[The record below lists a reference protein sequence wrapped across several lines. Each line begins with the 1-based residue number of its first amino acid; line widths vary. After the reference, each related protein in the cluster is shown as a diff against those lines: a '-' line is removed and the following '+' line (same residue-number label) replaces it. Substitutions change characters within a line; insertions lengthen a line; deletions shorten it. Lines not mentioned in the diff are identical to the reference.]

1 MQYSRSVPPFIQSLS
16 SVPPMQR
23 LKGIE
28 MNCGCERTSW
38 PLFKALKPY
47 SRYEHS
53 VGTALIVWSFTHD
66 VKQSTAALF
75 HDISTPCFAH
85 SIDFLLGDYSN
96 QEATEGKTRQII
108 EESGEVLELLK
119 QYNLTVDQVCD
130 YHIYP
135 AADSPAPHL
144 CADRFE
150 YSLRN
155 MVNYGI
161 CTPEV
166 PQRLYGDIVLI
177 ENEKGFEEFAFRSAA
192 CAHTFSMNAIRCSH
206 VYACETDRYTMQCL
220 SELVAR
226 AIDKG
231 LFTFDELFE
240 KTEDVIVGR
249 IENDAVLGKEWKAF
263 CRMHGTVSS
272 VELPEPFTPGNPGPW
287 RKLPVK
293 KRIIDPLLQ
302 GQGRASKLFSDFRE
316 EMDIFLNESQD
327 VWIRD
332 AI

>member
-1 MQYSRSVPPFIQSLS
+1 MQYSASIPTFIDRLCRVPEML
-16 SVPPMQR
+16 R

-53 VGTALIVWSFTHD
+53 LGTALIVWAFTHD

-108 EESGEVLELLK
+108 EQSPQICALLK
-119 QYNLTVDQVCD
+119 EYDMTVDQICD

-161 CTPEV
+161 CNASVPEK
-166 PQRLYGDIVLI
+166 LYSNIMLVK
-177 ENEKGFEEFAFRSAA
+177 NEEGFDEFAFKDAEHG
-192 CAHTFSMNAIRCSH
+192 HTFAINAIRCSH
-206 VYACETDRYTMQCL
+206 VYACETDRYTMQIL
-220 SELVAR
+220 SEIVAK
-226 AIDKG
+226 AIKAG
-231 LFTFDELFE
+231 LFTFEQLFE
-240 KTEDVIVGR
+240 ATEDVIVSL
-249 IENDAVLGKEWKAF
+249 IENDKTLGPQWKAF
-263 CRMHGTVSS
+263 CNMNGTVSS
-272 VELPEPFTPGNPGPW
+272 KTLPAPYTLKNPGPW

-293 KRIIDPLLQ
+293 KRVIDPLVY
-302 GQGRASKLFSDFRE
+302 GQGRASELFSDFKE
-316 EMDIFLNESQD
+316 ELELFINESQD

>member
-1 MQYSRSVPPFIQSLS
+1 
-16 SVPPMQR
+16 MQR

-53 VGTALIVWSFTHD
+53 LGTALIVWSFTHD

-85 SIDFLLGDYSN
+85 SIDFLLGDYSE

-108 EESGEVLELLK
+108 EESREITDLL
-119 QYNLTVDQVCD
+119 QEYGLAVDQVCD

-155 MVNYGI
+155 MINYGI
-161 CTPEV
+161 CGPSVPEK
-166 PQRLYGDIVLI
+166 LYKDIVLV
-177 ENEKGFEEFAFRSAA
+177 ENEKGFEEFAFKSTECGHLFA
-192 CAHTFSMNAIRCSH
+192 MNAIKCSH
-206 VYACETDRYTMQCL
+206 VYACETDRYTMQRL
-220 SELVAR
+220 SEIVAK
-226 AIDKG
+226 AISSG
-231 LFTFDELFE
+231 LFSFDELFE
-240 KTEDVIVGR
+240 KTEDVIVGL
-249 IENDAVLGKEWKAF
+249 IENDVVLGPQWKEF
-263 CRMHGTVSS
+263 CNMHGTVSS
-272 VELPEPFTPGNPGPW
+272 ETLPEPYTPQNPGPW

-293 KRIIDPLLQ
+293 KRVINPLVV
-302 GQGRASKLFSDFRE
+302 GQGRASDLFADFRE
-316 EMDIFLNESQD
+316 EMEAFINESQD

>member
-1 MQYSRSVPPFIQSLS
+1 MQYSPSVPPFIQSLS

-53 VGTALIVWSFTHD
+53 VGTALIVWAFTHD

-108 EESGEVLELLK
+108 EESRPILDLLK
-119 QYNLTVDQVCD
+119 QYDMTVDQVCD

-135 AADSPAPHL
+135 AADSPSPHL

-161 CTPEV
+161 CNPDV
-166 PQRLYGDIVLI
+166 PQALFQDVELVK
-177 ENEKGFEEFAFRSAA
+177 NEKGFDEFAFRSTE
-192 CAHTFSMNAIRCSH
+192 CGHTFAMNAICCSH
-206 VYACETDRYTMQCL
+206 VYACETDRYTMQRL
-220 SELVAR
+220 SELVGR
-226 AIDKG
+226 AIKAG

-240 KTEDVIVGR
+240 KTEDVIVKR
-249 IENDAVLGKEWKAF
+249 IEQDRILGEEWKAF
-263 CRMHGTVSS
+263 CNMPGTVSS
-272 VELPEPFTPGNPGPW
+272 KELPSPYTPDNPGPW

-293 KRIIDPLLQ
+293 KRIIDPLVI
-302 GQGRASKLFSDFRE
+302 GQGRASVLFADFKE
-316 EMDIFLNESQD
+316 EMDSFINESQD

>member
-1 MQYSRSVPPFIQSLS
+1 
-16 SVPPMQR
+16 MQR

-53 VGTALIVWSFTHD
+53 LGTALIVWSFTHD

-96 QEATEGKTRQII
+96 QEATEGKTKQII
-108 EESGEVLELLK
+108 EESTEICSLLK
-119 QYNLTVDQVCD
+119 EYGMTVDQVCD

-161 CTPEV
+161 CNSSVPEK
-166 PQRLYGDIVLI
+166 LYSNIILI
-177 ENEKGFEEFAFRSAA
+177 KNEKGFDEFAFTDAE
-192 CAHTFSMNAIRCSH
+192 CGHTFAMNAIRCSH
-206 VYACETDRYTMQCL
+206 VYACETDRYTMQIL
-220 SELVAR
+220 SEIVSK
-226 AIDKG
+226 AIKAG
-231 LFTFDELFE
+231 LFTFNQLFE
-240 KTEDVIVGR
+240 TTEDVIVSL
-249 IENDAVLGKEWKAF
+249 IETDNTLGPLWNSF
-263 CRMHGTVSS
+263 CAMHGTVSS
-272 VELPEPFTPGNPGPW
+272 KTLPKPYTPENPGPW

-293 KRIIDPLLQ
+293 KRVIDPLVY
-302 GQGRASKLFSDFRE
+302 GQGRASELFSDFKE
-316 EMDIFLNESQD
+316 ELELFINESQD